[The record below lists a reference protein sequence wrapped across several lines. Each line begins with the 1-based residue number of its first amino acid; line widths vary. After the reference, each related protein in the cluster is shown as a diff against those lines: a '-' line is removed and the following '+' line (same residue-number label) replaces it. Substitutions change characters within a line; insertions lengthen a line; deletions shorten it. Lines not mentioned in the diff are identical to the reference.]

1 MEALLTDIINSIQT
15 FVETSN
21 IFFSIIVG
29 IFIIITESIIPVLPL
44 SVFIAINVI
53 AFGPVV
59 GFIISFI
66 GTMIGCT
73 ISYFIFNKL
82 RLFVYKKL
90 YNHIKLI
97 NFINKI
103 NDIKFSNLVLILAMP
118 FTPAF
123 TINIA
128 AGLSEMRYK
137 KYFLALLCSKIF
149 IVYFWA
155 FVATT
160 FLESITDITVLI
172 KIALLILGAF
182 VLSKIVTKKFNI

>member
-1 MEALLTDIINSIQT
+1 MEAIVTDIINSIQT

-21 IFFSIIVG
+21 IFFSIVVG
-29 IFIIITESIIPVLPL
+29 LSIIIIESMIPILPL
-44 SVFIAINVI
+44 SVFIAVNII
-53 AFGPVV
+53 AFGPIG
-59 GFIISFI
+59 GFIISWI

-73 ISYFIFNKL
+73 ISFFLFNKL
-82 RLFVYKKL
+82 RLFIYKKL
-90 YNHIKLI
+90 YKHIKLI

-128 AGLSEMRYK
+128 AGLSEMKYK

-149 IVYFWA
+149 MTYFWA

-160 FLESITDITVLI
+160 FLESLTDITVLI
-172 KIALLILGAF
+172 KIAILILGAF
-182 VLSKIVTKKFNI
+182 IVSKIVTKRFNI